1 MKKWRWFI
9 VILLI
14 SVVFLVMGAGVK
26 KKYVVKMESHKQVSL
41 NVLEL
46 QKSKTVIDHEY
57 QVPITLSIKEQVPGC
72 SSEPQEMNIG
82 VNLTIRVYYNPDT
95 GEMFIRIPSYTYNF
109 NWGGSEV
116 QEDEK
121 K

>member
-1 MKKWRWFI
+1 M
-9 VILLI
+9 
-14 SVVFLVMGAGVK
+14 K
-26 KKYVVKMESHKQVSL
+26 KKYVVEMESHKQVSL

-46 QKSKTVIDHEY
+46 QKSKTVIDQEY

-95 GEMFIRIPSYTYNF
+95 GEMFIRVPSYTYNF